1 MAAAPVDFVVAR
13 GGPLVALKPA
23 VTPEAEAFAR
33 SVFVVE
39 TQLERWNVL
48 EQILGII
55 PLTSPADSHYIS
67 SHFGMRRDPFNGQR
81 AMHEGIDM
89 AGQPKT
95 PLFAPAPGIVTKAG
109 TWGSYGRMVEID
121 HGFGIVTRYG
131 HLEKILVNR
140 GDEIGFRD
148 KIGLMGQSGRT
159 TGTHV
164 HYEVL
169 FKGTSK
175 NSRFDRG

>member
-1 MAAAPVDFVVAR
+1 
-13 GGPLVALKPA
+13 
-23 VTPEAEAFAR
+23 
-33 SVFVVE
+33 
-39 TQLERWNVL
+39 
-48 EQILGII
+48 
-55 PLTSPADSHYIS
+55 
-67 SHFGMRRDPFNGQR
+67 
-81 AMHEGIDM
+81 
-89 AGQPKT
+89 
-95 PLFAPAPGIVTKAG
+95 
-109 TWGSYGRMVEID
+109 MVEID

-169 FKGTSK
+169 FNGIPQDPTKFLRAGQYVFK
-175 NSRFDRG
+175 N